1 MINIGLT
8 LIVLAWVY
16 QGWFVIKGD
25 KTIRPTFVGGYA
37 LGVLFLILGSASHVT
52 VNNFISLNGA
62 SFALALIVL
71 FFVIKNKQV

>member
-16 QGWFVIKGD
+16 QGWFVIIGD

-37 LGVLFLILGSASHVT
+37 LGVLFLILGSASPVT

-62 SFALALIVL
+62 SFIVATIV
-71 FFVIKNKQV
+71 FFYTFKKQL